1 MGGCVRRRIARRRR
15 WGELA
20 GLPELNEVFQAGEEL
35 GEERHDEGVQVRRQP
50 AVRVVRRRVGA
61 EAGDLADQW
70 GGVY

>member
-1 MGGCVRRRIARRRR
+1 MGGCVRRRIARLRR

-70 GGVY
+70 GGVH